1 MDNLMPVQGES
12 AIPDLM
18 TQGDSSTPQPAEFQ
32 GADSNTAPPSS
43 PEEVNWNDVPFN
55 QHPRWQQLTTKLS
68 EYEQKMKE
76 ADAKLGVLEQLQTI
90 GQQIQSQY
98 VPQQQYQNQYQQP
111 AQELTWEQQ
120 QDLRMNEIAD
130 QKFAEHIGFQKYTS
144 ELNEAKTRFG
154 LSDSEAMRLKQ
165 KCDEMEFPYPLVMAK
180 DMYEDKLKANW
191 QMELMKK
198 QKEASRADMGTT
210 RGGNLPAPTGGKMT
224 HQQLVAMTQQI
235 MGDSSLQ

>member
-1 MDNLMPVQGES
+1 MDNLMPVTGES
-12 AIPDLM
+12 ATPDLM
-18 TQGDSSTPQPAEFQ
+18 TQGDSSTPQSAESQ
-32 GADSNTAPPSS
+32 GLDPNASPTSS

-55 QHPRWQQLTTKLS
+55 QHPRWQQLTGKLS
-68 EYEQKMKE
+68 DYEQKLKE
-76 ADAKLGVLEQLQTI
+76 ADSKLSVLTDLQNI

-98 VPQQQYQNQYQQP
+98 QPQYQQQYQPP

-120 QDLRMNEIAD
+120 QEMRMSQIAD
-130 QKFAEHIGFQKYTS
+130 EKFAEHIGYQKYNT

-154 LSDSEAMRLKQ
+154 LSEQEAIKLKQ

-180 DMYEDKLKANW
+180 DMYEDKIKANW

-198 QKEASRADMGTT
+198 QKESAKADMGTA
-210 RGGNLPAPTGGKMT
+210 RGGGGLPSPTGGKMT
-224 HQQLVAMTQQI
+224 HAQLVAMTQQI